1 MRQFLNNQ
9 PLGVFVSVWLMGSLM
24 VAGTA
29 NALEADFRLKW
40 FSNLS
45 ALPEHDVQRPFIGTP
60 SVDSTGDLRLM
71 FTQDVG
77 PVRILVDHSTIIQ
90 TGDAVFLQR
99 GPDSAVDQTVIS
111 DEHRWLD
118 LTWKFDDGPHHQSV
132 HRFDRLALQLQTGD
146 WGVTVG
152 RQAVSW
158 GSGFVFQ
165 PLDPFNPFSPTV
177 VDRDYKTGNDLV
189 LIDRLL
195 DNGHD
200 LQFLHVLRRDD
211 NQHVT
216 NEVSSTAFKWH
227 GYAGNLEFELI
238 GAEHYGETFVGTS
251 LRIPVGQAML
261 RSDIVGIDA
270 ADDWYVSGVVNL
282 DYSFVWKEFNGYV
295 FAEYF
300 YNDFGVDEL
309 PANPLLLPVE
319 LTDRLQRGEV
329 FNLMR
334 DYLAVGVN
342 ITWHPLLSQSLTVIT
357 NLHDASS
364 LFQTSLS
371 YSPSDSQSLQIG
383 WVEPL
388 GRAGDEFGGVPVA
401 GDALTT
407 GGGSRFFLRWVYYP

>member
-1 MRQFLNNQ
+1 
-9 PLGVFVSVWLMGSLM
+9 
-24 VAGTA
+24 
-29 NALEADFRLKW
+29 
-40 FSNLS
+40 
-45 ALPEHDVQRPFIGTP
+45 
-60 SVDSTGDLRLM
+60 
-71 FTQDVG
+71 
-77 PVRILVDHSTIIQ
+77 
-90 TGDAVFLQR
+90 
-99 GPDSAVDQTVIS
+99 
-111 DEHRWLD
+111 
-118 LTWKFDDGPHHQSV
+118 
-132 HRFDRLALQLQTGD
+132 
-146 WGVTVG
+146 
-152 RQAVSW
+152 
-158 GSGFVFQ
+158 
-165 PLDPFNPFSPTV
+165 
-177 VDRDYKTGNDLV
+177 
-189 LIDRLL
+189 
-195 DNGHD
+195 
-200 LQFLHVLRRDD
+200 
-211 NQHVT
+211 
-216 NEVSSTAFKWH
+216 
-227 GYAGNLEFELI
+227 
-238 GAEHYGETFVGTS
+238 
-251 LRIPVGQAML
+251 ML

-334 DYLAVGVN
+334 DYFAVGVN